1 MKRSLCQNRS
11 VISLP
16 TKTENL
22 EVENI
27 GLMKEGMNINTEGQG
42 MKLFKD
48 IEILWIFKILGDLH
62 WYLILVLT

>member
-16 TKTENL
+16 IKIENL

-42 MKLFKD
+42 MKLFKSV
-48 IEILWIFKILGDLH
+48 IHVIKENYSKAFQRKI
-62 WYLILVLT
+62 WEAK